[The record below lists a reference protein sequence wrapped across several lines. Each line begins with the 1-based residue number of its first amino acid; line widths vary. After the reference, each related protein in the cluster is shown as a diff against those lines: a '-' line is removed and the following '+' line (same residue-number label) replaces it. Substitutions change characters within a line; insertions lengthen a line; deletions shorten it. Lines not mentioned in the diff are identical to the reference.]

1 MILKALYDYY
11 DRCGNLPTE
20 GTEKQEIE
28 FVIVLSTQGQF
39 LRFEDLRS
47 EDKKRGTKYIVTKS
61 VGRSSGILP
70 NYLYDNV
77 KYVLGFTDSTK
88 ETDIQKAPRCLQ
100 SFIDNLPDN
109 AIVQPLKTFYTNT
122 DIIEI
127 VSKDPLWEEV
137 KKAKKYISFRIE
149 DDTEIVAQKKELF
162 PTTQTPNEKKGGKSI
177 CLITGN
183 KCTPVRL
190 TTKIHIDK
198 GQPSGCLLVACN
210 ENLGYDSY
218 GKTQA
223 YNAPIS
229 QEAEFKYS
237 TALKTL
243 LARDSHNKFTIG
255 NRTFLFWASKKDET
269 SIALEEN
276 FYEFFKFPTPQ
287 TDNPNTNVDNVK
299 KVFLSIYSGELKVS
313 VDDTFYILGLAPN
326 AARIAIVYWAEI
338 PLKDFATHI
347 LQHFRDTEI
356 VNKEKSMGMYTML
369 SVVTLKGK
377 DFTPNLPEAV
387 AKSIFQESP
396 YPFALYSECIRRIR
410 AEQNV
415 TSNRC
420 AIIKAYLNR
429 INDKKITVMLDKENN
444 NVGYLCGRLF
454 AILDNIQ
461 DRANN
466 VSSIRERYMN
476 AASTTPSA
484 VFATI
489 LNLSMHHA
497 EKLTEGN
504 KIFFEKLKQE
514 IMDKI
519 PAEGFPTHLDLQDQ
533 GRFFVGYYH
542 QRQELF
548 TKKEE

>member
-20 GTEKQEIE
+20 GTEEQEIE

-149 DDTEIVAQKKELF
+149 GDTEIVAQKEELF
-162 PTTQTPNEKKGGKSI
+162 PIYNEEGNDNMSI
-177 CLITGN
+177 CLITG
-183 KCTPVRL
+183 KRCHPVVL
-190 TTKIHIDK
+190 TTPTPIVGGKSTGKI
-198 GQPSGCLLVACN
+198 VAFQVN
-210 ENLGYDSY
+210 SGYDSY
-218 GKTQA
+218 GKTQV

-243 LARDSHNKFTIG
+243 LARESHNKFTIG
-255 NRTFLFWASKKDET
+255 NRTFLFWTSKRDET
-269 SIALEEN
+269 SIALEES
-276 FYEFFKFPTPQ
+276 FYEFFGFQTPQ
-287 TDNPNTNVDNVK
+287 TNNPNTNVNNVK

-313 VDDTFYILGLAPN
+313 VDNTFYILGLAPN